1 MLEKIPKDTGL
12 LKIIIPKESIES
24 IRNELEWYGFTKDFI
39 YPEIMSFTEYM
50 QDKIVEEHSI

>member
-1 MLEKIPKDTGL
+1 M